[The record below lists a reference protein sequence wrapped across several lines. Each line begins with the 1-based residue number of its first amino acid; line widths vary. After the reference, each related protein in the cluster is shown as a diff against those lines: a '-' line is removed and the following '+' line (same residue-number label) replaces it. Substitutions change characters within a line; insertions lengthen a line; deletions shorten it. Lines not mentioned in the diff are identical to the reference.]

1 MGAAPTAMQRLELVR
16 EAKIF
21 DILEGS
27 LDPRLEASGVLA
39 KDGLFYV
46 IFDNL
51 PHIACIGPELARAA
65 GNNHMIMQERGHRRG
80 FEDIAYDPQSGRFYV
95 LIESLR
101 RGRAKYMAAVQE
113 YDATFRYIG
122 SSWLDFPLDRPNK
135 GLEGL
140 TCVHR
145 EGQTYLLGLCEGNRC
160 KGGAEGRIPGGG
172 RIQVFRSG
180 RRDWDRVGK
189 IRLPETVLFEDYS
202 GIAVTGDR
210 IAVIS
215 QVSSALWLGRL
226 PPDGWQV
233 TGAGTTYAL
242 PRDADGNIVYG
253 TAEGVSWIAPDQVVM
268 VSDKAKPEQD
278 RRLRAKDQSIHVFRI
293 PAPPTSSPLLALG
306 EAFGYQ
312 QRVLTQHRQPVVH
325 SLGVGGVP
333 PAGKQPR
340 GVVKRQPA
348 FDLVD
353 LQRERHRLRAAR
365 VHGRGDDR
373 RQAAGTVHHAQ

>member
-1 MGAAPTAMQRLELVR
+1 MQRLELVR
-16 EAKIF
+16 EAKIL

-39 KDGLFYV
+39 KDGRFYV

-65 GNNHMIMQERGHRRG
+65 SDNHMIMQERGHRRG

-113 YDATFRYIG
+113 YDASFRYIG

-180 RRDWDRVGK
+180 RRNWDRVGK
-189 IRLPETVLFEDYS
+189 IRLPETLLFEDYS
-202 GIAVTGDR
+202 GIAVTGSR
-210 IAVIS
+210 
-215 QVSSALWLGRL
+215 
-226 PPDGWQV
+226 
-233 TGAGTTYAL
+233 
-242 PRDADGNIVYG
+242 
-253 TAEGVSWIAPDQVVM
+253 
-268 VSDKAKPEQD
+268 
-278 RRLRAKDQSIHVFRI
+278 
-293 PAPPTSSPLLALG
+293 
-306 EAFGYQ
+306 
-312 QRVLTQHRQPVVH
+312 
-325 SLGVGGVP
+325 
-333 PAGKQPR
+333 
-340 GVVKRQPA
+340 
-348 FDLVD
+348 
-353 LQRERHRLRAAR
+353 
-365 VHGRGDDR
+365 
-373 RQAAGTVHHAQ
+373 